1 MATHEREQG
10 ALDLGAAAGLFQGWV
25 REGADRAGWE
35 LDEEV
40 EAYLVF
46 ALMRHLR
53 DAPLGGRVMALEW
66 LAAHELAG
74 VQRVDALRDV
84 GDRCLILAGLFP
96 AQAERRR
103 VSHDYFIELGRGAYA
118 AVAEQARSGYAEL
131 FARLV
136 EAYRGMVAVLAAA
149 AGRVSPAADPRR
161 VDWLARGLQ

>member
-1 MATHEREQG
+1 MATHEGEREHV
-10 ALDLGAAAGLFQGWV
+10 DLGTGAGLFRALV
-25 REGADRAGWE
+25 REGADRIGRE

-46 ALMRHLR
+46 ALLRHLR

-96 AQAERRR
+96 VQAERRR
-103 VSHDYFIELGRGAYA
+103 VGHDYFIELGRGAYA
-118 AVAEQARSGYAEL
+118 AVAEQARTGYAEL

-149 AGRVSPAADPRR
+149 AGRTRPEVDPRQAA
-161 VDWLARGLQ
+161 WLARGLQ